1 MTKPKQHPVFRVMER
16 EAERI
21 RQNPAYRFLLFFGP
35 MIGIFL
41 LYFIFRQ
48 GVARD
53 LSIAVVDQDN
63 STLSIKLRNALEA
76 SPDLAVV
83 ASPADIYRARE
94 MMENARVDAI
104 VLLPADLEKRVTQGV
119 EAVVP
124 TFINGTNVVKG
135 GIIQRSV
142 LKTVATISAG
152 IQLKKQMLTGQN
164 ETAAMARVRP
174 VELRQHILFNPY
186 GNYNYFLNSALLNV
200 MLYLFA
206 FLASIYT
213 FGNEL
218 KRGTGRELLEAS
230 NSSVRLAI
238 AGKLFPYTVIFTGF
252 AMLINVLLYEFGAMP
267 LEGNFFLLL
276 LGQLIT
282 MLTYQLLG
290 VWVVALTYNLRLS
303 LSIAS
308 AYSMMAIT
316 FSGLTFPLEGMP
328 LAARIFA
335 AAFPFTWWEKLFISQ
350 SLRGGPISESLVYIC
365 YILIFQLLAFSGFS
379 MYKRRLS
386 NEKYWGKA

>member
-1 MTKPKQHPVFRVMER
+1 MKNPTRHPVFMVMER

-21 RQNPAYRFLLFFGP
+21 KHNPAYRFLLFLGP

-53 LSIAVVDQDN
+53 LSIAVVDQDH
-63 STLSIKLRNALEA
+63 STISIKIRNALEA
-76 SPDLAVV
+76 SPDLAIV
-83 ASPADIYRARE
+83 ASPADIFQARE
-94 MMENARVDAI
+94 LMEGGHIDAI
-104 VLLPADLEKRVTQGV
+104 VLIPADLEKNVYQGV
-119 EAVVP
+119 KAIVP
-124 TFINGTNVVKG
+124 AYINGTNVLKG
-135 GIIQRSV
+135 GIIQRAV
-142 LKTVATISAG
+142 LKTIGTISAG
-152 IQLKKQMLTGQN
+152 IQLKQHMLAGQN
-164 ETAAMARVRP
+164 ATQAMARVMP
-174 VELRQHILFNPY
+174 VVLDQHTLFNPY

-218 KRGTGRELLEAS
+218 KRGTGRELLETS

-238 AGKLFPYTVIFTGF
+238 VGKLFPYTVIFTGF

-267 LEGNFFLLL
+267 LNGNFFLLL

-282 MLTYQLLG
+282 MVTYQLLG
-290 VWVVALTYNLRLS
+290 VWIVALTFNLRLS

-328 LAARIFA
+328 LVARIFA
-335 AAFPFTWWEKLFISQ
+335 AVFPFTWWEKLFISQ
-350 SLRGGPISESLVYIC
+350 SLRGGPTSEALIYIC
-365 YILIFQLLAFSGFS
+365 YILIFQLLAFTGFNL
-379 MYKRRLS
+379 YKRRLS